1 MVTDGDVTL
10 RLKISQPL
18 YDELESLRKEKGM
31 LQYCMLRL
39 AIEEY
44 VERQTTPVRTS
55 TTEPLQ

>member
-31 LQYCMLRL
+31 LQYRMLRL
-39 AIEEY
+39 AIE
-44 VERQTTPVRTS
+44 
-55 TTEPLQ
+55 

>member
-18 YDELESLRKEKGM
+18 YAELESLRKEKGM
-31 LQYCMLRL
+31 LQYRMLRL

>member
-31 LQYCMLRL
+31 LQYRMLRL